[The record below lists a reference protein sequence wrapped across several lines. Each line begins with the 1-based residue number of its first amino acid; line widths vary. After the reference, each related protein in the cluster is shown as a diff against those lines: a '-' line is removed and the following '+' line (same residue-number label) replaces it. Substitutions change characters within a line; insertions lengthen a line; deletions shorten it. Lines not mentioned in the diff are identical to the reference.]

1 MSPNSRIAALLA
13 GVASALCLA
22 SGAMAQPPSPPPA
35 PGDDAHPHG
44 DREAWRE
51 AHEARRARFLHDVLS
66 IRADQESAFQTFLAD
81 MRPPARDHKD
91 WAEHKDADAAPMT
104 TPERLDRM
112 AAMMAR
118 HDAEHQAE
126 MQHRVE
132 AVKRFYA
139 VLNPEQK
146 RAFDALHDR
155 GGMGG
160 PGRHGP
166 GRHEG
171 GPDDHPGGPDGHEH
185 GGGETG
191 A

>member
-1 MSPNSRIAALLA
+1 
-13 GVASALCLA
+13 
-22 SGAMAQPPSPPPA
+22 
-35 PGDDAHPHG
+35 
-44 DREAWRE
+44 
-51 AHEARRARFLHDVLS
+51 
-66 IRADQESAFQTFLAD
+66 
-81 MRPPARDHKD
+81 
-91 WAEHKDADAAPMT
+91 
-104 TPERLDRM
+104 
-112 AAMMAR
+112 
-118 HDAEHQAE
+118 

-139 VLNPEQK
+139 VLSPEQK